1 MGSTGSPPPLL
12 RPPSWSQT
20 FAHYQRTPPPLHPH
34 AGHSTPAVY
43 SRDFAYANGRSIVLA
58 YRPMRVERASV
69 SGSSARNFAEL
80 LSGPTI
86 DVYVG
91 PQRRHWSLH
100 HKLLCYH
107 SSYFETEFK
116 GHQVSQSEGNQEQTL
131 SLPHDDPRGFELL
144 VKWLYQ
150 GQLED
155 VSDIVGEERKYEYA
169 VACHK
174 LYVLCD
180 KFDMIALKN
189 IAMDQYRCGLHE
201 AQLVPDADEIN
212 EIYRASPPGCA
223 FRSLMTRIAARQI
236 MDPETEQDAESYRK
250 CFEDNPD
257 FAIEMVNAIRS
268 MSGGILFEDPTEGNN
283 CDYHDHSNGSG
294 YSGHEKGK
302 GKAKLTVNGA
312 E

>member
-1 MGSTGSPPPLL
+1 
-12 RPPSWSQT
+12 
-20 FAHYQRTPPPLHPH
+20 
-34 AGHSTPAVY
+34 
-43 SRDFAYANGRSIVLA
+43 
-58 YRPMRVERASV
+58 MRKR
-69 SGSSARNFAEL
+69 L

-155 VSDIVGEERKYEYA
+155 VSDIMGEERKYEYA

-312 E
+312 GESCAADEIFYVSACGDSETYRVKRSTAASHAQAITTRHVPRRAEANALRTFGRAKKPS